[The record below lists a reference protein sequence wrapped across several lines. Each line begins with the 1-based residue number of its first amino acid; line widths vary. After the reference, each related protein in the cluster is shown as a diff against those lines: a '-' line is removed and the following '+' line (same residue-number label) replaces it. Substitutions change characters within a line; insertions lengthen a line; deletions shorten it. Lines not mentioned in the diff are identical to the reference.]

1 MNISGNYGITNYK
14 SMNNQVAFGAG
25 IAPALKDKIAAVAK
39 ERGLRPSEIQRLWNR
54 LDKVPADVTL
64 QNIVPLGNEM
74 TFVRFMHKGYSTG
87 FERFTGEGDI
97 LDLFRSLIRKGKDG
111 TLLDEYANRIFGI

>member
-14 SMNNQVAFGAG
+14 SMKNQVAFGAG

-64 QNIVPLGNEM
+64 QNIVPLENEM
-74 TFVRFMHKGYSTG
+74 TFVRFMHKGDSATFQRST
-87 FERFTGEGDI
+87 EGDI
-97 LDLFRSLIRKGKDG
+97 LDLFRSLIKKSKYG